1 MKKELKSLSKKEAL
15 EFIKKSFEENPS
27 KESLK
32 NLKLLAMSKNIKIG
46 GMRKRFCKK
55 CYSLFPVNAEIR
67 IKKPYK
73 KIKCKNCGYIARY
86 KIKKWKQNGGYL

>member
-1 MKKELKSLSKKEAL
+1 MKRELRSLSKKEAE
-15 EFIKKSFEENPS
+15 EFIKKSFEENLS

-46 GMRKRFCKK
+46 GMKKRYCKK
-55 CYSLFPVNAEIR
+55 CYSLFTTKNSEIR

-86 KIKKWKQNGGYL
+86 KLKQ

>member
-1 MKKELKSLSKKEAL
+1 MKKELKSLSKREAE
-15 EFIKKSFEENPS
+15 EFIKKAFEGNPS

-32 NLKLLAMSKNIKIG
+32 NLKLLAMSKNIKISEH
-46 GMRKRFCKK
+46 RKRYCKN
-55 CYSLFPVNAEIR
+55 CYSLFTTKNSEIR

-86 KIKKWKQNGGYL
+86 KLKQ